1 VGRVAP
7 GQDWRGVVYVR
18 RRTLGPPVTLVVELR
33 GAQNSAA
40 GRDAAGPMGED
51 ERHAPPGARPS
62 PELETEVEVAV
73 QAPFEATR
81 ETTAAYRTHALSF
94 EGAADD
100 ETEATRLMTRLRV
113 GAAGSRL
120 RVAGADAFG
129 RRSATCFF
137 PVALDEGDEF
147 LHVVESTRG
156 APAPELSV
164 SWRRAE
170 SEQLSRDARTVIPS
184 TNPGERLS
192 IGDAAS
198 SLLGEAKT
206 VAPSSVTVTLTAP
219 PRVRVGVPFS
229 MRVCCSNATA
239 QAQALRVRVAD
250 ANGFVFSGSR
260 DFLVTAAPR
269 GDAETAYTLVAL
281 RSGEA
286 ALPEV
291 EVTAVRLG
299 AALRPPQVARAIYVE
314 P

>member
-1 VGRVAP
+1 
-7 GQDWRGVVYVR
+7 
-18 RRTLGPPVTLVVELR
+18 
-33 GAQNSAA
+33 
-40 GRDAAGPMGED
+40 
-51 ERHAPPGARPS
+51 
-62 PELETEVEVAV
+62 V

-147 LHVVESTRG
+147 LHVAESTRG

-170 SEQLSRDARTVIPS
+170 SDELSRDARTVIPAE
-184 TNPGERLS
+184 NPAVGLGE

-206 VAPSSVTVTLTAP
+206 GKAPSSVTVTLTAP

-229 MRVCCSNATA
+229 MRVCCSNATS
-239 QAQALRVRVAD
+239 QAQPLRVRVAD

>member
-1 VGRVAP
+1 
-7 GQDWRGVVYVR
+7 
-18 RRTLGPPVTLVVELR
+18 
-33 GAQNSAA
+33 
-40 GRDAAGPMGED
+40 MGED

-170 SEQLSRDARTVIPS
+170 SDELSRDARTVIPAE
-184 TNPGERLS
+184 NPLGLGE
-192 IGDAAS
+192 IGDAAF
-198 SLLGEAKT
+198 SLPGELSAKT

-250 ANGFVFSGSR
+250 ANGFVFSGTR
-260 DFLVTAAPR
+260 ECAVTAAPR